1 MFSTAIK
8 TLVRQNATFCGKSWL
23 SLKLYPNES
32 TLISLNSYERSLSLR
47 FKSKTR
53 VNQSQPCEND
63 YCKQLI
69 TMKIL

>member
-1 MFSTAIK
+1 MFSTAIIS
-8 TLVRQNATFCGKSWL
+8 LVRQNATFCGNWL

-63 YCKQLI
+63 FCKQLI
-69 TMKIL
+69 TMKNL